1 MKTQAD
7 SLTGK
12 LSKQLDQRL
21 RDDHLRTLPSP
32 SPLFDFTSNDYLG
45 LARSPELF
53 EAIQKTME
61 NGAAK
66 LNGATGSRLLSGN
79 SDLTMRAESELAR
92 RFHGEA
98 ALILNSGYV
107 ANIALLSSLP
117 SRGDTLVYDER
128 VHASIKDGGR
138 LSLAHRFSFRHN
150 DLNDLDEKLRTAKGQ
165 RFIVVE
171 SIYSMDGDESPL
183 KAIGSLAEKYDAALV
198 VDEAHSTGVCG
209 DGGSGIA
216 VLENIHEACAA
227 RVYTF
232 GKAMGVHGACVVGSK
247 ALIDYLINY
256 SRPFIYTTALP
267 PHSIVS
273 IQESFK
279 FLDLHPELPAVA
291 NQRVQFYG
299 KMSEGMIASA
309 TPTTIQ
315 TCIIPGNS
323 KVRAAASELAQRGFD
338 VRPILSPTVKEGQ
351 ERLRICLHTFNTEQ
365 QIAGLVNALRT
376 FVL

>member
-1 MKTQAD
+1 MNTPAD
-7 SLTGK
+7 SLIDK
-12 LSKQLDQRL
+12 LSRQLDQRL
-21 RDDHLRTLPSP
+21 QADHLRTLPAS
-32 SPLFDFTSNDYLG
+32 SPLIDFTSNDYLG
-45 LARSPELF
+45 LARSGQLYKAIE
-53 EAIQKTME
+53 EAM
-61 NGAAK
+61 AAEAR

-79 SDLTMRAESELAR
+79 SDLTMRVESDLAS

-107 ANIALLSSLP
+107 ANMALLSSLP
-117 SRGDTLVYDER
+117 SRGDTLVYDDR
-128 VHASIKDGGR
+128 VHASIKDGAR

-150 DLNDLDEKLRTAKGQ
+150 NLDDLEKKLKAARGQ

-183 KAIGSLAEKYDAALV
+183 KALGSLAEKYDAALL
-198 VDEAHSTGVCG
+198 VDEAHSTGVRG
-209 DGGSGIA
+209 EGGSGIA
-216 VLENIHEACAA
+216 VSEGIQNACAA

-247 ALIDYLINY
+247 ALIDYLINC

-273 IQESFK
+273 IQASFK
-279 FLDLHPELPAVA
+279 HLDLHPELQAIA
-291 NQRVQFYG
+291 NQRVQCY
-299 KMSEGMIASA
+299 KKVSEGMAASC

-315 TCIIPGNS
+315 TYLVPGNA
-323 KVRAAASELAQRGFD
+323 KVRAAASQLAQRGFD

-351 ERLRICLHTFNTEQ
+351 ERLRICLHTFNSEQ
-365 QIAGLVNALRT
+365 QIAELVSALRT